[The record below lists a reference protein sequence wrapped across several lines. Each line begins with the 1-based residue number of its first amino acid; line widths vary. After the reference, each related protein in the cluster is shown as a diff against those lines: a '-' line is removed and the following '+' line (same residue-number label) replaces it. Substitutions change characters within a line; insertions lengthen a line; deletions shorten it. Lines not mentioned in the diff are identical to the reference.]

1 MTPGDFPR
9 LPADRL
15 ARLLL
20 ECARQDPALV
30 LREAPRTDPLLS
42 DAFDTVWQI
51 EALAPISL
59 PSRPKSQADRH
70 LEELVSIAVAS
81 AQNAAD
87 ACRKVGDAN
96 GSAKRGVC
104 ALAGIAASAAVI
116 GAACLVDYHI
126 RNDTAGKLAQITDE
140 VRALTALQHR
150 TSVQLTALRS
160 AEAVAEQREAVASAQ
175 QSAALAQAAPVTQT
189 LFSATPRTS
198 GPNPASPAYDTPLA
212 NHADYHM
219 PTYAVSSYPVPPYPV
234 PAYPVRSY
242 PVASYPAA
250 AHRSAPWPRYH
261 PQPRRAAG
269 SRPTGL
275 ATLIATVQ
283 RNIHL
288 LFR

>member
-15 ARLLL
+15 ARLLS

-30 LREAPRTDPLLS
+30 LREASRNDPLLPN
-42 DAFDTVWQI
+42 AFDTIWQT

-59 PSRPKSQADRH
+59 PSRPKSPADRH

-87 ACRKVGDAN
+87 ACQQVGGAN
-96 GSAKRGVC
+96 RSAKRALC

-126 RNDTAGKLAQITDE
+126 RNDTAGKLAQITGE
-140 VRALTALQHR
+140 IRALAALEHR
-150 TSVQLTALRS
+150 TSVQLAALRS
-160 AEAVAEQREAVASAQ
+160 AEAEAEQRETAASAQ
-175 QSAALAQAAPVTQT
+175 QSAALAQAVSVTQT
-189 LFSATPRTS
+189 LISATPRTS

-234 PAYPVRSY
+234 PHYSARAYPV
-242 PVASYPAA
+242 PAYPAA
-250 AHRSAPWPRYH
+250 THRSAPWPRYH
-261 PQPRRAAG
+261 PQTRRAAG

>member
-15 ARLLL
+15 ARLLS

-42 DAFDTVWQI
+42 DAFDTVWQT

-70 LEELVSIAVAS
+70 LEELVSIAAAS

-87 ACRKVGDAN
+87 ACRQAGDAN
-96 GSAKRGVC
+96 RSAKRGVC

-116 GAACLVDYHI
+116 GAVCLIDYHI
-126 RNDTAGKLAQITDE
+126 RNDTAGKLAQITGE
-140 VRALTALQHR
+140 IRPALQHR
-150 TSVQLTALRS
+150 TSVQLAALRS
-160 AEAVAEQREAVASAQ
+160 AEAEAEQREAAASAR

-189 LFSATPRTS
+189 LISATPRTS
-198 GPNPASPAYDTPLA
+198 GPNPASPAYDTPLV
-212 NHADYHM
+212 NHANHM
-219 PTYAVSSYPVPPYPV
+219 PTYAVSPYPVPPYPV
-234 PAYPVRSY
+234 RCLSGTCLSRRGPPIRALAPLSSPDPADRREQT
-242 PVASYPAA
+242 
-250 AHRSAPWPRYH
+250 HRTGH
-261 PQPRRAAG
+261 PDCN
-269 SRPTGL
+269 
-275 ATLIATVQ
+275 VQ